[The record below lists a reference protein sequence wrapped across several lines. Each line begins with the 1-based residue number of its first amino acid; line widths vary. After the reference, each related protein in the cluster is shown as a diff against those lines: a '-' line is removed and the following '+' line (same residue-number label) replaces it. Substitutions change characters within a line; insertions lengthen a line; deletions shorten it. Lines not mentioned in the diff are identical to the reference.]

1 VPVYKRGGVWWADFR
16 VHGKRYR
23 EPTGKRNKN
32 AAKTEE
38 RNLIQAAEQGHL
50 RAKQEQ
56 PKSLF
61 AAVDA
66 YLADKKIRCMPRTV
80 ELETERLSIVKQY
93 FGDIRLTVITP
104 DGIAQ
109 FQGDR
114 QNGKVRTK
122 DRAGRKVK
130 AANRTVNMDV
140 GALLRV
146 LDFCGHLRR
155 LKDRLK
161 RIHPL
166 PEPEAM
172 VGRALTVEEQDRLF
186 EAAQSNSEWEHVYCA
201 AVVAAH
207 TSLCSVEVRRLRRRD
222 VDLFNKKLSVPY
234 GKNKHRLRVIPLLA
248 PAIKALGRMI
258 ERLDTL
264 GLTSPDHYLW
274 CACKWNQLDATKPQS
289 RWDSAWHA
297 LRDNAGLPGLRFH
310 DLRHT
315 IITEL
320 LESGAPDFVVEAI
333 TGQVS
338 RKMLKHYG
346 HIRQTEMLKAL
357 QGVEERREQKRR
369 ELRERSGDTTAD
381 SERVQ

>member
-1 VPVYKRGGVWWADFR
+1 VNGE
-16 VHGKRYR
+16 RYR
-23 EPTGKRNKN
+23 EPTEATNKN
-32 AAKTEE
+32 KAKQIEHDLIEAAKD
-38 RNLIQAAEQGHL
+38 GHL

-56 PKSLF
+56 PKSLI

-66 YLADKKIRCMPRTV
+66 YLADKKIRCSPRTV
-80 ELETERLSIVKQY
+80 ELDTERLSIVKQY
-93 FGDIRLTVITP
+93 FGDVRLTAITL

-109 FQGDR
+109 FQRDR
-114 QNGKVRTK
+114 QNGKVQTK
-122 DRAGRKVK
+122 DHRKRTVK

-155 LKDRLK
+155 LKDRLR

-186 EAAQSNSEWEHVYCA
+186 AVAQSNPEWEHVYCA

-222 VDLFNKKLSVPY
+222 VDLFNRKLSVPY
-234 GKNKHRLRVIPLLA
+234 GKNKHRLRVIPLLP
-248 PAIKALGRMI
+248 PAIKALGRML
-258 ERLDTL
+258 ERLDML
-264 GLTSPDHYLW
+264 GFTSPDHYLW
-274 CACKWNQLDATKPQS
+274 CACKWHQLDPTKPQS
-289 RWDSAWHA
+289 RWDTAWHA
-297 LRDNAGLPGLRFH
+297 LRDSAELPGLRFH

-315 IITEL
+315 IVTEL
-320 LESGAPDFVVEAI
+320 LESGAPDFVIEAI

-357 QGVEERREQKRR
+357 EGVEERREQKRR
-369 ELRERSGDTTAD
+369 ELRYRDGDTAAR
-381 SERVQ
+381 SEPVQ

>member
-1 VPVYKRGGVWWADFR
+1 MPVYRRGRRWYADFR
-16 VHGKRYR
+16 VNGQRYR
-23 EPTGKRNKN
+23 EPTGTTNKN
-32 AAKTEE
+32 AAKRAEHD
-38 RNLIQAAEQGHL
+38 LIDSAKNGHL

-56 PKSLF
+56 PKRLE
-61 AAVDA
+61 AAIDA
-66 YLADKKIRCMPRTV
+66 YLADKNVRCAPRTV

-93 FGDIRLTVITP
+93 FGDIRLTAITP
-104 DGIAQ
+104 DGIRQ
-109 FQGDR
+109 FQRDR
-114 QNGKVRTK
+114 QNGKVKTK
-122 DRAGRKVK
+122 DRSGRTVK

-146 LDFCGHLRR
+146 LDFCGHLRG

-161 RIHPL
+161 RVHPL
-166 PEPEAM
+166 PEPETI

-186 EAAQSNSEWEHVYCA
+186 EAAQANPEWEHVYCA
-201 AVVAAH
+201 AVVAAY
-207 TSLCSVEVRRLRRRD
+207 TSLCSIEVRRLRRGD
-222 VDLFNKKLSVPY
+222 VDLFNKKVSVPY

-248 PAIKALGRMI
+248 EPIKALGRML

-264 GLTSPDHYLW
+264 GFTSPDHYLW
-274 CACKWNQLDATKPQS
+274 CACKWHQLDPTKPQT

-297 LRDNAGLPGLRFH
+297 LREEAKLPGLRFH

-346 HIRQTEMLKAL
+346 HIRQTEMRKAL
-357 QGVEERREQKRR
+357 EGVEERREQKRR
-369 ELRERSGDTTAD
+369 EQRDPGEKAAD
-381 SERVQ
+381 SEQVQ